1 MSLEKGEVVEALWS
15 ILHDSNHTRKI
26 EGMLSQLSGEDS
38 PVLLELNDKQYA
50 EEKKYARFLMVD
62 LWIKRLREHG
72 FEVTEGIVKDAEKY
86 CSAMP
91 HGKSYFYWS
100 LASVFASMKS
110 NECIP
115 LSQKAFISVVGVHGD
130 SNELFRFVSGY
141 NRLRR
146 ERVYKKKF
154 RRAFS
159 MIYQMFDLNSK
170 VCNLRPTIFVVAL
183 CKEMELT
190 RDVRRYANRLAK
202 RVVESNLHVGHHP
215 LAVASAI
222 VYISGIVDWEHKKT
236 MREIARVAGITGS
249 SLRANTRFITDELAI
264 DYDEAVIRAR

>member
-1 MSLEKGEVVEALWS
+1 LWS

-26 EGMLSQLSGEDS
+26 DGELIRLSGEDS

-62 LWIKRLREHG
+62 LWVKRLREHG
-72 FEVTEGIVKDAEKY
+72 FDVTESIVKDAEKY
-86 CSAMP
+86 CSAKP
-91 HGKSYFYWS
+91 NGKSYFYWS

-115 LSQKAFISVVGVHGD
+115 LSQKAFISMVGVHGGFK
-130 SNELFRFVSGY
+130 ELFRFVSGY
-141 NRLRR
+141 TRLKRK
-146 ERVYKKKF
+146 RVYMRKF

-159 MIYQMFDLNSK
+159 MIYQRFDLNSK

-183 CKEMELT
+183 GKEMELI
-190 RDVRRYANRLAK
+190 RGVRRYANRLAK
-202 RVVESNLHVGHHP
+202 RVVESNLHVGHNP

-222 VYISGIVDWEHKKT
+222 VYISGIVDWKHKKT
-236 MREIARVAGITGS
+236 MREIARVAGITES
-249 SLRANTRFITDELAI
+249 SLRKNNHFITDRLAI
-264 DYDEAVIRAR
+264 DYEAVTKVR